1 MAITIG
7 LDFGTHQTKIC
18 IENSDSPLHKTYEFY
33 EWEEGVYALPSII
46 QINKDHTL
54 RYGSIELDTCLVA
67 RKIKP
72 ILQPEELLLPPK
84 PKKPSMPQKPKFA
97 PIPVLLYK
105 DEHGEDTIIPYCNL
119 IGINGEKNRIN
130 NLIRNKNQ
138 FPEYREWQRQCDLIK
153 NRYNAAHEVWEK
165 WSRFSKENTL
175 DEPTMPILPPEP
187 LIDNK
192 ITPNNINTLVTTE
205 YQKEIYRKWKRT
217 VYKQRNDYNIELMR
231 YNDLHSKYYEDL
243 NNWQDICNQLI
254 RKHQITNSKYEESLN
269 EYPLIYRYF
278 KQATF
283 SSYIWDYEIKA
294 QDLTVLYLAYIIFR
308 LEERFGMDFSIQM
321 GIPASKVTF
330 NRLKQLAS
338 GYLIQA
344 IRLVEDIFQN
354 DFEKFLATPYEELL
368 SLIPKYEYS
377 EDLKMQY
384 GLIILP
390 EAYAA
395 LRSLTANS
403 RIPRGMSIMLDMG
416 GGTTDISFFVIEDN
430 GEPHIYHF
438 ESIAKGLNFFL
449 EYEDR
454 HNFRTIDFSKKKELE
469 DVSSDIFNSAFKEFK
484 GNIDTVIKNL
494 TDFLHQDTISRG
506 IMKSAFKDA
515 VQNRPAIYTGGGCYD
530 NRIRKS
536 ILDFSDVKYI
546 DKKILGIPN
555 VIEENRVTIPYSIM
569 ATAFGLSIQRLDDE
583 IEVSKKEDLFAKYTN
598 LNEQYSHWD
607 AHREHGMYED

>member
-1 MAITIG
+1 MAITVG

-18 IENSDSPLHKTYEFY
+18 IENSDTPLHKTYEFY

-54 RYGSIELDTCLVA
+54 RYGSIDLDSCLIA
-67 RKIKP
+67 RKKKIVADPGELTLPTQPVEPDIP
-72 ILQPEELLLPPK
+72 IVDEPKMPPQPVYTFVTDGGISMTIPYKDLYGIGRPLPQKKGKSDPMKIWHKKCQKLKLDYEKRKRKWVHMGGKRLGLPMPVEPVYPPK
-84 PKKPSMPQKPKFA
+84 PEETDLVSVVPESINSQ
-97 PIPVLLYK
+97 
-105 DEHGEDTIIPYCNL
+105 L
-119 IGINGEKNRIN
+119 I
-130 NLIRNKNQ
+130 
-138 FPEYREWQRQCDLIK
+138 
-153 NRYNAAHEVWEK
+153 A
-165 WSRFSKENTL
+165 SKEQK
-175 DEPTMPILPPEP
+175 E
-187 LIDNK
+187 
-192 ITPNNINTLVTTE
+192 E
-205 YQKEIYRKWKRT
+205 YQSWLNQCALLKKQYNKAIERRDWHISQYKKEIRTWESECERIKRNYAYRK
-217 VYKQRNDYNIELMR
+217 KQ
-231 YNDLHSKYYEDL
+231 
-243 NNWQDICNQLI
+243 
-254 RKHQITNSKYEESLN
+254 YEESLV
-269 EYPLIYRYF
+269 EYPMVYRYF

-283 SSYIWDYEIKA
+283 SAYLWDYEIKP

-321 GIPASKVTF
+321 GIPASKATF
-330 NRLKQLAS
+330 NRLKPLAS
-338 GYLIQA
+338 GYLIQV

-368 SLIPKYEYS
+368 SMIPKYEYS

-454 HNFRTIDFSKKKELE
+454 HSFRTIDFSKKKELE
-469 DVSSDIFNSAFKEFK
+469 DVPRDVFNSAFKEFK

-506 IMKSAFKDA
+506 FMKSAFRDA

-530 NRIRKS
+530 NRMRKP
-536 ILDFSDVKYI
+536 IFDFSDVKYI
-546 DKKILGIPN
+546 DKNILGIPN
-555 VIEENRVTIPYSIM
+555 VVEENRVTIPYSLM

-598 LNEQYSHWD
+598 VNEQYSRWD

>member
-1 MAITIG
+1 MAITVG

-18 IENSDSPLHKTYEFY
+18 IENSDTPLHKTYEFY

-54 RYGSIELDTCLVA
+54 RYGSIDLDSCLIA
-67 RKIKP
+67 RKKKIVADPGELTLPTQPVEPDIP
-72 ILQPEELLLPPK
+72 IVDEPKMPPQPVYTFVTDGGISMTIPYKDLYGIGRPLPQKKGKSDPMKIWHKKCQKLKLDYEKRKRKWVHMGGKRLGLPMPVEPVYPPK
-84 PKKPSMPQKPKFA
+84 PEETDLASDVPESINPQ
-97 PIPVLLYK
+97 
-105 DEHGEDTIIPYCNL
+105 L
-119 IGINGEKNRIN
+119 I
-130 NLIRNKNQ
+130 
-138 FPEYREWQRQCDLIK
+138 
-153 NRYNAAHEVWEK
+153 A
-165 WSRFSKENTL
+165 SKEQK
-175 DEPTMPILPPEP
+175 E
-187 LIDNK
+187 
-192 ITPNNINTLVTTE
+192 E
-205 YQKEIYRKWKRT
+205 YQSWLNQCALLKKQYNKAVERRDWHISQYKKEIKTWESECERIKRNYAYRKI
-217 VYKQRNDYNIELMR
+217 Q
-231 YNDLHSKYYEDL
+231 
-243 NNWQDICNQLI
+243 
-254 RKHQITNSKYEESLN
+254 YEESLV
-269 EYPLIYRYF
+269 EYPMVYRYF

-283 SSYIWDYEIKA
+283 SAYLWDYEIKP

-321 GIPASKVTF
+321 GIPASKDTF
-330 NRLKQLAS
+330 NRLKPLAS

-368 SLIPKYEYS
+368 SKIPKYEYS

-454 HNFRTIDFSKKKELE
+454 HSFRTIDFSKKKELE
-469 DVSSDIFNSAFKEFK
+469 DVPRDVFNNAFKEFK

-506 IMKSAFKDA
+506 FMKSAFRDA

-530 NRIRKS
+530 NRMRKP
-536 ILDFSDVKYI
+536 IFDFSDVKYI
-546 DKKILGIPN
+546 DKNILGIPN
-555 VIEENRVTIPYSIM
+555 VVEENRITIPYSLM

-598 LNEQYSHWD
+598 VNEQYSRWD

>member
-1 MAITIG
+1 MAITVG

-18 IENSDSPLHKTYEFY
+18 IENSDTPLHKTYEFY

-54 RYGSIELDTCLVA
+54 RYGSIDLDSCLIA
-67 RKIKP
+67 RKKKIVADPGELTLPTQPVEPDIP
-72 ILQPEELLLPPK
+72 IVDEPKMPPQPVYTFVTDGGISMTIPYKDLYGIGRPLPQKKGKSDPMKIWHKKCQKLKLDYEKRKRKWVHMGGKRLGLPMPVEPVYPPK
-84 PKKPSMPQKPKFA
+84 SEETDLVSVVPESINSQ
-97 PIPVLLYK
+97 
-105 DEHGEDTIIPYCNL
+105 L
-119 IGINGEKNRIN
+119 I
-130 NLIRNKNQ
+130 
-138 FPEYREWQRQCDLIK
+138 
-153 NRYNAAHEVWEK
+153 A
-165 WSRFSKENTL
+165 SKEQK
-175 DEPTMPILPPEP
+175 E
-187 LIDNK
+187 
-192 ITPNNINTLVTTE
+192 E
-205 YQKEIYRKWKRT
+205 YQSWLNQCALLKKQYNKAIERRDWHISQYKKEIRTWESECERIKRNYAYRK
-217 VYKQRNDYNIELMR
+217 KQ
-231 YNDLHSKYYEDL
+231 
-243 NNWQDICNQLI
+243 
-254 RKHQITNSKYEESLN
+254 YEESLV
-269 EYPLIYRYF
+269 EYPMVYRYF

-283 SSYIWDYEIKA
+283 SAYLWDYEIKP

-321 GIPASKVTF
+321 GIPASKATF
-330 NRLKQLAS
+330 NRLKPLAS
-338 GYLIQA
+338 GYLIQV

-368 SLIPKYEYS
+368 SMIPKYEYS

-454 HNFRTIDFSKKKELE
+454 HSFRTIDFSKKKELE
-469 DVSSDIFNSAFKEFK
+469 DVPRDVFNSAFKEFK
-484 GNIDTVIKNL
+484 GNIDTAIKNL

-506 IMKSAFKDA
+506 FMKSAFRDA

-530 NRIRKS
+530 NRMRKP
-536 ILDFSDVKYI
+536 IFDFSDVKYI
-546 DKKILGIPN
+546 DKNILGIPN
-555 VIEENRVTIPYSIM
+555 VVEENRITIPYSLM

-598 LNEQYSHWD
+598 VNEQYSRWD

>member
-1 MAITIG
+1 MAITVG

-18 IENSDSPLHKTYEFY
+18 IENSDTPLHKTYEFY

-54 RYGSIELDTCLVA
+54 RYGSIDLDSCLIA
-67 RKIKP
+67 RKKKIVADPGELTLPTQPVEPDIP
-72 ILQPEELLLPPK
+72 IVDEPKMPPQPVYTFVTDGGISMTIPYKDLYGIGRPLPQKKGKSDPMKIWHKKCQKLKLDYEKRKRKWVHMGGKRLGLPMPVEPVYPPK
-84 PKKPSMPQKPKFA
+84 PEETDLVSVVPESINSQ
-97 PIPVLLYK
+97 
-105 DEHGEDTIIPYCNL
+105 L
-119 IGINGEKNRIN
+119 I
-130 NLIRNKNQ
+130 
-138 FPEYREWQRQCDLIK
+138 
-153 NRYNAAHEVWEK
+153 A
-165 WSRFSKENTL
+165 SKEQK
-175 DEPTMPILPPEP
+175 E
-187 LIDNK
+187 
-192 ITPNNINTLVTTE
+192 E
-205 YQKEIYRKWKRT
+205 YQSWLNQCALLKKQYNKAIERRDWHISQYKKEIRTWESECERIKRN
-217 VYKQRNDYNIELMR
+217 YAYSKKQ
-231 YNDLHSKYYEDL
+231 
-243 NNWQDICNQLI
+243 
-254 RKHQITNSKYEESLN
+254 YEESLV
-269 EYPLIYRYF
+269 EYPMVYRYF

-283 SSYIWDYEIKA
+283 SAYLWDYEIKP
-294 QDLTVLYLAYIIFR
+294 QDLTILYLAYIIFR

-321 GIPASKVTF
+321 GIPASKATF
-330 NRLKQLAS
+330 NRLKPLAS
-338 GYLIQA
+338 GYLIQV

-368 SLIPKYEYS
+368 SMIPKYEYS

-454 HNFRTIDFSKKKELE
+454 HSFRTIDFSKKKELE
-469 DVSSDIFNSAFKEFK
+469 DVPRDVFNNAFKEFK

-506 IMKSAFKDA
+506 FMKSAFRDA

-530 NRIRKS
+530 NRMRKP
-536 ILDFSDVKYI
+536 IFDFSDVKYI
-546 DKKILGIPN
+546 DKNILGIPN
-555 VIEENRVTIPYSIM
+555 VVEENRITIPYSLM

-598 LNEQYSHWD
+598 VNEQYSRWD

>member
-1 MAITIG
+1 MAITVG

-18 IENSDSPLHKTYEFY
+18 IENSDTPLHKTYEFY

-54 RYGSIELDTCLVA
+54 RYGSIDLDSCLIA
-67 RKIKP
+67 RKKKIVADPGELTLPTQPVEPDIP
-72 ILQPEELLLPPK
+72 IVDEPKMPPQPVYTFVTDGGISMTIPYKDLYGIGRPLPQKKGKSDPMKIWHKKCQKLKLDYEKRKRKWVHMGGKRLGLPMPVEPVYPPK
-84 PKKPSMPQKPKFA
+84 PEETDLVSVVPESINSQ
-97 PIPVLLYK
+97 
-105 DEHGEDTIIPYCNL
+105 L
-119 IGINGEKNRIN
+119 I
-130 NLIRNKNQ
+130 
-138 FPEYREWQRQCDLIK
+138 
-153 NRYNAAHEVWEK
+153 A
-165 WSRFSKENTL
+165 SKEQK
-175 DEPTMPILPPEP
+175 E
-187 LIDNK
+187 
-192 ITPNNINTLVTTE
+192 E
-205 YQKEIYRKWKRT
+205 YQSWLNQCALLKKQYNKAIERRDWHISQYKKEIRTWESECERIKRNYAYRK
-217 VYKQRNDYNIELMR
+217 KQ
-231 YNDLHSKYYEDL
+231 
-243 NNWQDICNQLI
+243 
-254 RKHQITNSKYEESLN
+254 YEESLV
-269 EYPLIYRYF
+269 EYPMVYRYF

-283 SSYIWDYEIKA
+283 SAYLWDYEIKP

-321 GIPASKVTF
+321 GIPASKATF
-330 NRLKQLAS
+330 NRLKPLAS
-338 GYLIQA
+338 GYLIQV

-368 SLIPKYEYS
+368 SMIPKYEYS

-454 HNFRTIDFSKKKELE
+454 HSFRTIDFSKKKELE
-469 DVSSDIFNSAFKEFK
+469 DVPKDVFNNAFKEFK

-506 IMKSAFKDA
+506 FMKSAFRDA

-530 NRIRKS
+530 NRMRKP
-536 ILDFSDVKYI
+536 IFDFSDVKYI
-546 DKKILGIPN
+546 DKNILGIPN
-555 VIEENRVTIPYSIM
+555 VVEENRITIPYSLM

-598 LNEQYSHWD
+598 VNEQ
-607 AHREHGMYED
+607 

>member
-1 MAITIG
+1 MAITVG

-18 IENSDSPLHKTYEFY
+18 IENSDTPLHKTYEFY

-54 RYGSIELDTCLVA
+54 RYGSIDLDSCLIA
-67 RKIKP
+67 RKKKIVADPGELTLPTQPVEPDIP
-72 ILQPEELLLPPK
+72 IVDEPKMPPQPVYTFVTDGGISMTIPYKDLYGIGRPLPQKKGKSDPMKIWHKKCQKLKLDYEKRKRKWVHMGGKRLGLPMPVEPVYPPK
-84 PKKPSMPQKPKFA
+84 PEETDLVSVVPESINSQ
-97 PIPVLLYK
+97 
-105 DEHGEDTIIPYCNL
+105 L
-119 IGINGEKNRIN
+119 I
-130 NLIRNKNQ
+130 
-138 FPEYREWQRQCDLIK
+138 
-153 NRYNAAHEVWEK
+153 A
-165 WSRFSKENTL
+165 SKEQK
-175 DEPTMPILPPEP
+175 E
-187 LIDNK
+187 
-192 ITPNNINTLVTTE
+192 E
-205 YQKEIYRKWKRT
+205 YQSWLNQCALLKKQYNKAIERRDWHISQYKKEIRTWESECERIKRNYAYRK
-217 VYKQRNDYNIELMR
+217 KQ
-231 YNDLHSKYYEDL
+231 
-243 NNWQDICNQLI
+243 
-254 RKHQITNSKYEESLN
+254 YEESLV
-269 EYPLIYRYF
+269 EYPMVYRYF

-283 SSYIWDYEIKA
+283 SAYLWDYEIKP

-321 GIPASKVTF
+321 GIPASKATF
-330 NRLKQLAS
+330 NRLKPLAS
-338 GYLIQA
+338 GYLIQV

-368 SLIPKYEYS
+368 SMIPKYEYS

-454 HNFRTIDFSKKKELE
+454 HSFRTIDFSKKKELE
-469 DVSSDIFNSAFKEFK
+469 DVPRDVFNSAFKEFK
-484 GNIDTVIKNL
+484 GNIDTAIKNL

-506 IMKSAFKDA
+506 FMKSAFRDA

-530 NRIRKS
+530 NRMRKP
-536 ILDFSDVKYI
+536 IFDFSDVKYI
-546 DKKILGIPN
+546 DKNILGIPN
-555 VIEENRVTIPYSIM
+555 VVEENRITIPYSLM

-598 LNEQYSHWD
+598 VNEQYSRWD

>member
-1 MAITIG
+1 MAITVG

-18 IENSDSPLHKTYEFY
+18 IENSDTPLHKTYEFY

-54 RYGSIELDTCLVA
+54 RYGSIDLDSCLIA
-67 RKIKP
+67 RKKKIVADPGELTLPTQPVEPDIP
-72 ILQPEELLLPPK
+72 IVDEPKMPPQPVYTFVTDGGISMTIPYKDLYGIGRPLPQKKGKSDPMKIWHKKCQKLKLDYEKRKRKWVHMGGKRLGLPMPVEPVYPPK
-84 PKKPSMPQKPKFA
+84 PEETDLVSVVPESINSQ
-97 PIPVLLYK
+97 
-105 DEHGEDTIIPYCNL
+105 L
-119 IGINGEKNRIN
+119 I
-130 NLIRNKNQ
+130 
-138 FPEYREWQRQCDLIK
+138 
-153 NRYNAAHEVWEK
+153 A
-165 WSRFSKENTL
+165 SKEQK
-175 DEPTMPILPPEP
+175 E
-187 LIDNK
+187 
-192 ITPNNINTLVTTE
+192 E
-205 YQKEIYRKWKRT
+205 YQSWLNQCALLKKQYNKAIERRDWHISQYKKEIRTWESECERIKRNYAYRK
-217 VYKQRNDYNIELMR
+217 KQ
-231 YNDLHSKYYEDL
+231 
-243 NNWQDICNQLI
+243 
-254 RKHQITNSKYEESLN
+254 YEESLV
-269 EYPLIYRYF
+269 EYPMVYRYF

-283 SSYIWDYEIKA
+283 SAYLWDYEIKP

-321 GIPASKVTF
+321 GIPASKATF
-330 NRLKQLAS
+330 NRLKPLAS
-338 GYLIQA
+338 GYLIQV

-368 SLIPKYEYS
+368 SMIPKYEYS

-454 HNFRTIDFSKKKELE
+454 HSFRTIDFSKKKELE
-469 DVSSDIFNSAFKEFK
+469 DVPKDVFNNAFKEFK

-506 IMKSAFKDA
+506 FMKSAFRDA

-530 NRIRKS
+530 NRMRKP
-536 ILDFSDVKYI
+536 IFDFSDVKYI
-546 DKKILGIPN
+546 DKNILGIPN
-555 VIEENRVTIPYSIM
+555 VVEENRITIPYSLM

-598 LNEQYSHWD
+598 VNEQYSLWD

>member
-33 EWEEGVYALPSII
+33 EWDKGVYAFPSII
-46 QINKDHTL
+46 QINTDHTL
-54 RYGSIELDTCLVA
+54 RYGSIDLDTCLVA
-67 RKIKP
+67 RKKKIVTNPGELNLPPQPKEPNIPVVEEPKLPSQPVYTFVTDGGLSMSVPYKDLYGIGRPLPQKKGKP
-72 ILQPEELLLPPK
+72 DPMKVWHKKCQKLKLEYEKRKRKWVHMGGKRLGLPMPVEPVYPPK
-84 PKKPSMPQKPKFA
+84 PTELDSASEVPESINPLLIASAEQK
-97 PIPVLLYK
+97 
-105 DEHGEDTIIPYCNL
+105 G
-119 IGINGEKNRIN
+119 
-130 NLIRNKNQ
+130 
-138 FPEYREWQRQCDLIK
+138 
-153 NRYNAAHEVWEK
+153 
-165 WSRFSKENTL
+165 
-175 DEPTMPILPPEP
+175 
-187 LIDNK
+187 
-192 ITPNNINTLVTTE
+192 E
-205 YQKEIYRKWKRT
+205 YQNWLNQCASIKKQYNRSVERRDWIISQHKKDIKRWENECERIS
-217 VYKQRNDYNIELMR
+217 RN
-231 YNDLHSKYYEDL
+231 HSIQKKL
-243 NNWQDICNQLI
+243 
-254 RKHQITNSKYEESLN
+254 YEESLV
-269 EYPLIYRYF
+269 EYPMVYRYF

-283 SSYIWDYEIKA
+283 SAYVWDYEIKA
-294 QDLTVLYLAYIIFR
+294 SDLTVLYLANIIFR
-308 LEERFGMDFSIQM
+308 LEERFGTDFSIQM
-321 GIPASKVTF
+321 GIPASKATF
-330 NRLKQLAS
+330 SRLKPFAS

-344 IRLVEDIFQN
+344 IRLVEDVFQN
-354 DFEKFLATPYEELL
+354 NYEKFLATPFEELL

-377 EDLKMQY
+377 ADLKMQY

-454 HNFRTIDFSKKKELE
+454 HSFRTIDFSKKKELE
-469 DVSSDIFNSAFKEFK
+469 DVPRDVFNNAFKEFK

-506 IMKSAFKDA
+506 FMKSAFRDA

-530 NRIRKS
+530 NRMRKP
-536 ILDFSDVKYI
+536 IFDFSDVKYI
-546 DKKILGIPN
+546 DRKILGIPN
-555 VIEENRVTIPYSIM
+555 VVEENRVTIPYSLM

-598 LNEQYSHWD
+598 VNEQYSRWD

>member
-1 MAITIG
+1 MAITVG

-18 IENSDSPLHKTYEFY
+18 IENSDTPLHKTYEFY

-54 RYGSIELDTCLVA
+54 RYGSIDLDSCLIA
-67 RKIKP
+67 RKKKIVADPGELTLPTQPVEPDIP
-72 ILQPEELLLPPK
+72 IVDEPKMPPQPVYTFVTDGGISMTIPYKDLYGIGRPLPQKKGKSDPMKIWHKKCQKLKLDYEKRKRKWVHMGGKRLGLPMPVEPVYPPK
-84 PKKPSMPQKPKFA
+84 PEETDLVSVVPESINSQ
-97 PIPVLLYK
+97 
-105 DEHGEDTIIPYCNL
+105 L
-119 IGINGEKNRIN
+119 I
-130 NLIRNKNQ
+130 
-138 FPEYREWQRQCDLIK
+138 
-153 NRYNAAHEVWEK
+153 A
-165 WSRFSKENTL
+165 SKEQK
-175 DEPTMPILPPEP
+175 E
-187 LIDNK
+187 
-192 ITPNNINTLVTTE
+192 E
-205 YQKEIYRKWKRT
+205 YQSWLNQCALLKKQYNKAIERRDWHISQYKKEIRTWESECERIKRNYAYRK
-217 VYKQRNDYNIELMR
+217 KQ
-231 YNDLHSKYYEDL
+231 
-243 NNWQDICNQLI
+243 
-254 RKHQITNSKYEESLN
+254 YEESLV
-269 EYPLIYRYF
+269 EYPMVYRYF

-283 SSYIWDYEIKA
+283 SAYLWDYEIKP

-321 GIPASKVTF
+321 GIPASKATF
-330 NRLKQLAS
+330 NRLKPLAS
-338 GYLIQA
+338 GYLIQV

-368 SLIPKYEYS
+368 SMIPKYEYS

-454 HNFRTIDFSKKKELE
+454 HSFRTIDFSKKKELE
-469 DVSSDIFNSAFKEFK
+469 DVPRDVFNNAFKEFK

-506 IMKSAFKDA
+506 FMKSAFRDA

-530 NRIRKS
+530 NRMRKP
-536 ILDFSDVKYI
+536 IFDFSDVKYI
-546 DKKILGIPN
+546 DKNILGIPN
-555 VIEENRVTIPYSIM
+555 VVEENRVTIPYSLM

-598 LNEQYSHWD
+598 VNEQYSRWD

>member
-1 MAITIG
+1 MAITVG

-18 IENSDSPLHKTYEFY
+18 IENSDTPLHKTYEFY

-54 RYGSIELDTCLVA
+54 RYGSIDLDSCLIA
-67 RKIKP
+67 RKKKIVADPGELTLPTQPVEPDIP
-72 ILQPEELLLPPK
+72 IVDEPKMPPQPVYTFVTDGGISMTIPYKDLYGIGRPLPQKKGKSDPMKIWHKKCQKLKLDYEKRKRKWVHMGGKRLGLPMPVEPIYPPK
-84 PKKPSMPQKPKFA
+84 PEETDLVSVVPESINSQ
-97 PIPVLLYK
+97 
-105 DEHGEDTIIPYCNL
+105 L
-119 IGINGEKNRIN
+119 I
-130 NLIRNKNQ
+130 
-138 FPEYREWQRQCDLIK
+138 
-153 NRYNAAHEVWEK
+153 A
-165 WSRFSKENTL
+165 SKEQK
-175 DEPTMPILPPEP
+175 E
-187 LIDNK
+187 
-192 ITPNNINTLVTTE
+192 E
-205 YQKEIYRKWKRT
+205 YQSWLNQCALLKKQYNKAIERRDWHISQYKKEIRTWESECERIKRNYSYRK
-217 VYKQRNDYNIELMR
+217 KQ
-231 YNDLHSKYYEDL
+231 
-243 NNWQDICNQLI
+243 
-254 RKHQITNSKYEESLN
+254 YEESLA
-269 EYPLIYRYF
+269 EYPMVYRYF

-283 SSYIWDYEIKA
+283 SAYLWDYEIKP

-321 GIPASKVTF
+321 GIPASKATF
-330 NRLKQLAS
+330 NRLKPLAS
-338 GYLIQA
+338 GYLIQV
-344 IRLVEDIFQN
+344 IRLVEDISQN

-368 SLIPKYEYS
+368 SMIPKYEYS

-454 HNFRTIDFSKKKELE
+454 HSFRTIDFSKKKELE
-469 DVSSDIFNSAFKEFK
+469 DVPKDVFNNAFKEFK

-506 IMKSAFKDA
+506 FMKSAFRDA

-530 NRIRKS
+530 NRMRKP
-536 ILDFSDVKYI
+536 IFDFSDVKYI
-546 DKKILGIPN
+546 DKNILGIPN
-555 VIEENRVTIPYSIM
+555 VVEENRITIPYSLM

-598 LNEQYSHWD
+598 VNEQYSRWD

>member
-1 MAITIG
+1 MAITVG

-18 IENSDSPLHKTYEFY
+18 IENSDTPLHKTYEFY

-54 RYGSIELDTCLVA
+54 RYGSIDLDSCLIA
-67 RKIKP
+67 RKKKIVADPGELTLPTQPVEPDIP
-72 ILQPEELLLPPK
+72 IVDEPKMPPQPVYTFVTDGGISMTIPYKDLYGIGRPLPQKKGKSDPMKIWHKKCQKLKLDYEKRKRKWVHMGGKRLGLPMPVEPVYPPK
-84 PKKPSMPQKPKFA
+84 PEETDLVSVVPESINSQ
-97 PIPVLLYK
+97 
-105 DEHGEDTIIPYCNL
+105 L
-119 IGINGEKNRIN
+119 I
-130 NLIRNKNQ
+130 
-138 FPEYREWQRQCDLIK
+138 
-153 NRYNAAHEVWEK
+153 A
-165 WSRFSKENTL
+165 SKEQK
-175 DEPTMPILPPEP
+175 E
-187 LIDNK
+187 
-192 ITPNNINTLVTTE
+192 E
-205 YQKEIYRKWKRT
+205 YQSWLNQCALLKKQYNKAIERRDWHISQYKKEIRTWESECERIKRN
-217 VYKQRNDYNIELMR
+217 YAYSKKQ
-231 YNDLHSKYYEDL
+231 
-243 NNWQDICNQLI
+243 
-254 RKHQITNSKYEESLN
+254 YEESLV
-269 EYPLIYRYF
+269 EYPMVYRYF

-283 SSYIWDYEIKA
+283 SAYLWDYEIKP

-321 GIPASKVTF
+321 GIPASKATF
-330 NRLKQLAS
+330 NRLKPLAS
-338 GYLIQA
+338 GYLIQV

-368 SLIPKYEYS
+368 SMIPKYEYS

-454 HNFRTIDFSKKKELE
+454 HSFRTIDFSKKKELE
-469 DVSSDIFNSAFKEFK
+469 DVPKDVFNNAFKEFK

-506 IMKSAFKDA
+506 FMKSAFRDA

-530 NRIRKS
+530 NRMRKP
-536 ILDFSDVKYI
+536 IFDFSDVKYI
-546 DKKILGIPN
+546 DKNILGIPN
-555 VIEENRVTIPYSIM
+555 VVEENRITIPYSLM

-598 LNEQYSHWD
+598 VNEQYSRWD